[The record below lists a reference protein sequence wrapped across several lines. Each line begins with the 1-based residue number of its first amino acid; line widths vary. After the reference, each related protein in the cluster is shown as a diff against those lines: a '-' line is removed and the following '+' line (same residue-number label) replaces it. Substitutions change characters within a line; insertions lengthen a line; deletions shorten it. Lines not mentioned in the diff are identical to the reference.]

1 QLIEQRAIEDAAKM
15 VEIAALIQ
23 TPPGSQLRSS
33 TRQQP
38 PSIMPNGSRP
48 PPIASMT
55 GLGGA
60 NGPLS
65 AGQPVGAQRMVLNG
79 VSANPSPAQLLA
91 ARVQPVVPP
100 ANQMQQQQQKLAQQ
114 QQQQQSQ
121 MRQQQRQQQQL
132 QQQLQP
138 LAYNDSAPQLP
149 KDIVDLFPTAD
160 GRIKWFATVPVCRIA
175 EPSVVRHSAA
185 YTKWKQSQASSLTM

>member
-1 QLIEQRAIEDAAKM
+1 MA
-15 VEIAALIQ
+15 
-23 TPPGSQLRSS
+23 P
-33 TRQQP
+33 
-38 PSIMPNGSRP
+38 
-48 PPIASMT
+48 
-55 GLGGA
+55 
-60 NGPLS
+60 
-65 AGQPVGAQRMVLNG
+65 NG

-100 ANQMQQQQQKLAQQ
+100 ANQMQQQKLAQQ
-114 QQQQQSQ
+114 QQQQHLQ
-121 MRQQQRQQQQL
+121 MRQQQRQQQHL

-149 KDIVDLFPTAD
+149 KDIVGLFPTAD

-185 YTKWKQSQASSLTM
+185 YVKWKQSQASSSTM